1 MNKEYITLSKK
12 EVRRLKILHRVIE
25 GDITQV
31 KAAEILGI
39 SDRQVRNVIRKLNE
53 HGDRGIA
60 HRNRGRT
67 SSLRMSPE
75 QENLIAEIVG
85 RRYLD
90 FGPTL
95 AAEKLLECEGIKVSN
110 EKLRQ
115 IMLNRGLWQR
125 KRRRRKIHRWRERKA
140 YFGEMI
146 QMDGSHHDWLEGRG
160 PRLVLMGYID
170 DATSRFFGC
179 FYDYEG
185 LIPAMDSLEHYIR
198 LYGCPVSLYLDKHS
212 TYKTTRQPDLDEL
225 LRGEQAQ
232 TQFQRAAKELG
243 IEIIHA
249 HSPQAKGRIERAFGT
264 LQDRLVKELRLVGA
278 CTKEDANMLLQDF
291 IPHYNKRFAKV
302 ALKEGNLHRRLPK
315 GVKFRDILCI
325 KATRTIANDYTIR
338 WRGKRFLIDNISLVK
353 RRQKVEVREHL
364 DGMLSIKANAH
375 YLSCQEVFEAKPVST
390 QPLKTPVME
399 REKRKGKYIPPP
411 DHPWKR
417 HDPALHHNSYLKRI

>member
-1 MNKEYITLSKK
+1 MNKEYITLSHK
-12 EVRRLKILHRVIE
+12 EVRRLKILNKVME
-25 GDITQV
+25 GEVTQI

-39 SDRQVRNVIRKLNE
+39 SDRQVRNVISKLRE

-60 HRNRGRT
+60 HRNRGRR
-67 SSLRMSPE
+67 SSRRMSLE
-75 QENLIAEIVG
+75 QEDLIAEIVG

-95 AAEKLLECEGIKVSN
+95 ASEKLLECEGIRVSN

-115 IMLNRGLWQR
+115 IMLGRGLWHR

-140 YFGEMI
+140 YFGEMV

-160 PRLVLMGYID
+160 STMVLMGYVD
-170 DATSRFFGC
+170 DATGYFFGR

-212 TYKTTRQPDLDEL
+212 TYKTTRQPDIDEL

-232 TQFQRAAKELG
+232 TQFQRAAAELG

-249 HSPQAKGRIERAFGT
+249 HSPQAKGRVERAFGT
-264 LQDRLVKELRLVGA
+264 LQDRLVKELRLAGA
-278 CTKEDANMLLQDF
+278 CTKEEANLLLADF
-291 IPHYNKRFAKV
+291 IPKYNKRFSKI

-325 KATRTIANDYTIR
+325 KANRTIANDYTFR
-338 WRGKRFLIDNISLVK
+338 WRGKRFLIDNPSLVK
-353 RRQKVEVREHL
+353 RKQRVEIREHL
-364 DGMLSIKANAH
+364 DGKISIKSNAH
-375 YLSCQEVFEAKPVST
+375 YLSCQEVFEAKPAST
-390 QPLKTPVME
+390 KPLKKPVNGG
-399 REKRKGKYIPPP
+399 EKKKGKYIPPP